1 MTLERV
7 AGRSLGHI
15 ASVAGLIGA
24 AASIVAAAA
33 IWLLLTEPVTIAS
46 AVETGELSVLV
57 RELADIISKAVAGLL
72 EYL

>member
-7 AGRSLGHI
+7 AGRGLNHI

-46 AVETGELSVLV
+46 VVETGELWTLV
-57 RELADIISKAVAGLL
+57 RELADVVSRAVASLL
-72 EYL
+72 DYL